1 MKIVVTGAAGFIG
14 SHVAQA
20 FKSNGHQV
28 VGIDCFTD
36 YYTVSLK
43 RLNAEE
49 LNQDGI
55 PLVERDL
62 SIDSIDDVLKG
73 VDVVIHAAAQPGIS
87 TTTPFERY
95 AQHNLTATHRLLEA
109 ARRQTAMRC
118 FINVSTSSV
127 YGRYATVPE
136 TTAPAPTSFYGVTKL
151 AAEQLSLSYQREQ
164 SLPVC
169 SLRLFS
175 VYGPRERPEKL
186 YFKLIQSILDDRD
199 FPLFEGSLEHSR
211 SYTYI
216 DDAVS
221 AFLAVVE
228 RPEQCSGEIFNI
240 GSTIETKTA
249 EGIQMIEALI
259 GKKAKLVTLPRR
271 SGDQQRTLAHIDKAR
286 DLLGYHPQTVPEE
299 GLRRQV
305 EWYRDRIWNKVP
317 L

>member
-14 SHVAQA
+14 SHVAQK
-20 FKSNGHQV
+20 FKSKGHQV

-36 YYTVSLK
+36 YYSVSLK

-55 PLVERDL
+55 PIVERDL
-62 SIDSIDDVLKG
+62 AIDSIEDVLTG
-73 VDVVIHAAAQPGIS
+73 TDVVIHAAAQPGILS
-87 TTTPFERY
+87 TTPFERY
-95 AQHNLTATHRLLEA
+95 ARHNITATHRLLEA
-109 ARRQTAMRC
+109 ATRQAALQC

-151 AAEQLSLSYQREQ
+151 TAEQLSLSYHREQ
-164 SLPVC
+164 GLPVC

-186 YFKLIQSILDDRD
+186 YFKLIQSILEDRD
-199 FPLFEGSLEHSR
+199 FPLFAGSLEHSR
-211 SYTYI
+211 SFTYI

-228 RPEQCSGEIFNI
+228 RSEESRGEIFNI
-240 GSTIETKTA
+240 GSDVETTTA
-249 EGIQMIEALI
+249 DGIQMIEALI
-259 GKKAKLVTLPRR
+259 GKKAKLIALPRR
-271 SGDQQRTLAHIDKAR
+271 AGDQQRTLAHIDKAR
-286 DLLGYHPQTVPEE
+286 TLLGYHARTAPEE

-305 EWYRDRIWNKVP
+305 QWYRDRIWNKFTW
-317 L
+317 